1 MHSKWEFLH
10 SNELDKTVSQIVSL
24 WTISFSYSFS
34 LLIHLFNFGQLWSG
48 KRASTNNNNRSIKH
62 IWTVDS
68 VNAIVSWP
76 VEHFCCTRKFTVR
89 ELEINERTISTSQGL
104 AKVVCPLVLNSI
116 MCVYLD
122 GRLRGALQLTLKS
135 SDTLS
140 YRWSYYLEL
149 VVEEKDTW
157 QTCRRRHYNQCYWG
171 SSFDVVKKHHC
182 LRLRLLFT
190 CCSSFH
196 ILAMAFSANGFVKDP
211 ALLSS
216 TITCFSLGRANQ
228 ESVLA

>member
-1 MHSKWEFLH
+1 
-10 SNELDKTVSQIVSL
+10 VSL
-24 WTISFSYSFS
+24 WTISFSYCFS

-149 VVEEKDTW
+149 VKKKTPGKHAQEDTTINAIGEVPLMWSKSTTALDWGCYSPAAVASTSW
-157 QTCRRRHYNQCYWG
+157 QWHSLQMALWKT
-171 SSFDVVKKHHC
+171 
-182 LRLRLLFT
+182 LP
-190 CCSSFH
+190 CC
-196 ILAMAFSANGFVKDP
+196 P
-211 ALLSS
+211 AL
-216 TITCFSLGRANQ
+216 
-228 ESVLA
+228 